1 MGVLDRLNK
10 KDGTSSLRTIKEV
23 DELFDELKSKNRS
36 IDKELD
42 LTIRMSMQKLKLQKY
57 YESKLKEGNIKIAAT
72 SSKTVSNQNASINK
86 IASTYFAN
94 QEKAVKKKKRK
105 KHKLVPEVSLIQAK
119 PARPV
124 TQPKQ
129 TLFNDLK
136 KIDVLIKFVKEN
148 KDDFNAVIEKW
159 IRNSFAN
166 NNLLEYYKERM
177 NKEMPNYRS
186 VVDRMFNVNVG
197 RLNDRTQMR
206 IDSFRNRLLARM
218 SQSESSLNN
227 VINKT
232 IVDNQKNSSFDITQE
247 KIWILD
253 WNCVTFRRGSVVI
266 FSRSDLSV
274 KFKPTEVYAPKSLE
288 SFNYLRK
295 YLNER
300 LDPVRCVIRAQSLA
314 VVDQINF
321 DKAILMFASAA
332 RQRVI
337 NVNKGVVTK
346 ITPMK
351 MSFNQAVSEGCKMT
365 PEDFKKYKSL
375 YIDYLVQM
383 QGVDYKV
390 IPCAERLAHA
400 NSDTVEFSFI
410 FTLDSRPDMVLVVH
424 ENVNIDRSTLL
435 FLVKKDDY
443 DKTIRGIYDFLQSA
457 EINKRSGIRD
467 RAMNIKD
474 TGIVRYKSINHDELY
489 SWKNAVRMFA
499 KYGC

>member
-1 MGVLDRLNK
+1 MGVLDRLKK
-10 KDGTSSLRTIKEV
+10 KDEASSLKTTEEV
-23 DELFDELKSKNRS
+23 DELFDELKSKHRT

-57 YESKLKEGNIKIAAT
+57 YESKLKENDIKVGVT
-72 SSKTVSNQNASINK
+72 SSKANANQNKSINK

-94 QEKAVKKKKRK
+94 QEKAQKKKKKK
-105 KHKLVPEVSLIQAK
+105 KHKLVPEVSLTPAK
-119 PARPV
+119 PAKPI

-129 TLFNDLK
+129 SLFNNLR
-136 KIDVLIKFVKEN
+136 KIDILIKFVKEN

-159 IRNSFAN
+159 IRNSISN

-186 VVDRMFNVNVG
+186 IVDRMFNVNVG
-197 RLNDRTQMR
+197 RLNDRMQMR
-206 IDSFRNRLLARM
+206 IDSFSNRLIKRM
-218 SQSESSLNN
+218 SQSENPSNN
-227 VINKT
+227 VMPKT
-232 IVDNQKNSSFDITQE
+232 TVGDHNNISFDITKE
-247 KIWILD
+247 KVWILD
-253 WNCVTFRRGSVVI
+253 WNCVVFRRGSVVI
-266 FSRSDLSV
+266 FARSDLSV
-274 KFKPTEVYAPKSLE
+274 KFKPTEIYVQKSLE
-288 SFNYLRK
+288 SFNYLRN

-300 LDPVRCVIRAQSLA
+300 LEPVRCIIRAQSLT
-314 VVDQINF
+314 VVDKINF
-321 DKAILMFASAA
+321 DNAILMFAAAA

-337 NVNKGVVTK
+337 NVNKGVATK

-351 MSFNQAVSEGCKMT
+351 MSFNQAVSEGRKMT

-383 QGVDYKV
+383 QGANYKV

-410 FTLDSRPDMVLVVH
+410 FTLDSKPDVVLVVH

-443 DKTIRGIYDFLQSA
+443 GKTIRGIYDFLQSA

-467 RAMNIKD
+467 RAMEIKG
-474 TGIVRYKSINHDELY
+474 TGIIRYKSINHDELY